1 MFAPHPQSTSP
12 VFAPTRHTPH
22 RRYWNTALALA
33 LLTSGSVLSFSLH
46 ADSGTARPP
55 GIMDNIGYLQGDS
68 APDSLAISPP
78 PPEPGSLWA
87 QLDEAVA
94 REALNLRG
102 SARWTQ
108 ARVDALADFPEGA
121 SLFACALGVP
131 VDEEHTPTLYRLLN
145 RIQYDAGYS
154 ASKSAKEHY
163 QRTRPFMAEDQP
175 ICTPEH
181 EAAIR
186 ANGSYPSG
194 HTAVGWTW
202 ALTLAEIAPER
213 ATPIFRRGRNYGH
226 SRLVCNVHWY
236 SDVVEGQAIGAAT
249 VALLHANAEYVQ
261 DLAQARRELEHARTL
276 DLPLPHD
283 CDAEAA
289 ALEADLPEAR

>member
-1 MFAPHPQSTSP
+1 MSAPHPHSASVLPASTQHP
-12 VFAPTRHTPH
+12 LH
-22 RRYWNTALALA
+22 RRHWNTALALA
-33 LLTSGSVLSFSLH
+33 LFTSASALPFGLH
-46 ADSGTARPP
+46 ADSGTARAP
-55 GIMDNIGYLQGDS
+55 GMDNIGYLQGDT

-87 QLDEAVA
+87 QLDAAVA

-102 SARWTQ
+102 SARWAQ

-121 SLFACALGVP
+121 RLFACALGVP

-276 DLPLPHD
+276 NLPLPHD
-283 CDAEAA
+283 CEAEAE
-289 ALEADLPEAR
+289 ALAADLPEAR